1 MTKDMSDRIKAL
13 GFLMT
18 CVIAVYH
25 CFFYGEAVNSL
36 DLRLNKAVDL
46 TAETIASVA
55 MCWFFSVS
63 GFLLFRNLTFKNF
76 GDKLKR
82 RTYSLLLPYFIWQV
96 GVEAVSI
103 IMSALRHNLP
113 EPKEELKYFVESV
126 FLMKEWPPDGALWY
140 LYALFWLALLSPLLL
155 LLFKNKKLGWCAV
168 IALTVLIYRL
178 NYADNFIT
186 QTVFSYG
193 YLRNIISYFP
203 AFLIGAFMGHFS
215 ESSDGTDKLKYIISL
230 LLVSIIF
237 ESLYPGIIMNSF
249 IKILPMLLLYFMP
262 LATALRERKIYCLS
276 FLIYAVHKPLLYVKK
291 FLMPVLSS
299 IIPYAFFANIML
311 RLVFLVIV
319 IAAAALLHFAL
330 RKLSP
335 KLLNV
340 VTGGRA

>member
-25 CFFYGEAVNSL
+25 CFFYGEAINSL

-46 TAETIASVA
+46 TAETIAFVA

-76 GDKLKR
+76 GEKLKR

-140 LYALFWLALLSPLLL
+140 LYALFWLALLSSTEWQRSHCRFP
-155 LLFKNKKLGWCAV
+155 
-168 IALTVLIYRL
+168 
-178 NYADNFIT
+178 
-186 QTVFSYG
+186 FS
-193 YLRNIISYFP
+193 
-203 AFLIGAFMGHFS
+203 
-215 ESSDGTDKLKYIISL
+215 
-230 LLVSIIF
+230 
-237 ESLYPGIIMNSF
+237 
-249 IKILPMLLLYFMP
+249 LP
-262 LATALRERKIYCLS
+262 
-276 FLIYAVHKPLLYVKK
+276 
-291 FLMPVLSS
+291 
-299 IIPYAFFANIML
+299 
-311 RLVFLVIV
+311 
-319 IAAAALLHFAL
+319 
-330 RKLSP
+330 
-335 KLLNV
+335 
-340 VTGGRA
+340 

>member
-1 MTKDMSDRIKAL
+1 MTKAMSDRIKFF
-13 GFLMT
+13 GFIMT

-25 CFFYGEAVNSL
+25 CFFYGESVNSF
-36 DLRLNKAVDL
+36 DLRFNEAVDL
-46 TAETIASVA
+46 TAEKIAFVA

-76 GDKLKR
+76 GDKLGR
-82 RTYSLLLPYFIWQV
+82 RAYSLLLPYFIWQF
-96 GVEAVSI
+96 GIEAVSI

-113 EPKEELKYFVESV
+113 DLKEELSYFVGSV

-140 LYALFWLALLSPLLL
+140 LYALFWLTLLSPLLL

-230 LLVSIIF
+230 LLVSVIF
-237 ESLYPGIIMNSF
+237 ESLYSGIIMNSL

-262 LATALRERKIYCLS
+262 LADVFRERKIYCLS
-276 FLIYAVHKPLLYVKK
+276 FLIYAAHKPLLYVKK
-291 FLMPVLSS
+291 FLMPVLSD
-299 IIPYAFFANIML
+299 ILPYAFLANIML
-311 RLVFLVIV
+311 RIVFLAIV
-319 IAAAALLHFAL
+319 IAAAALIHFAL

-335 KLLNV
+335 KLLKA

>member
-46 TAETIASVA
+46 TAETIAFVA

-63 GFLLFRNLTFKNF
+63 GFLLFRNLTIKNF
-76 GDKLKR
+76 GEKLKR
-82 RTYSLLLPYFIWQV
+82 RTYSLLLPYFIWQF
-96 GVEAVSI
+96 GIEAVSI

-113 EPKEELKYFVESV
+113 DLKEELSYFVGSV

-140 LYALFWLALLSPLLL
+140 LYALFWLALLSPVLL

-168 IALTVLIYRL
+168 VALTVLVYRL
-178 NYADNFIT
+178 DYADNFIT

-215 ESSDGTDKLKYIISL
+215 ESPDGTDKLKFIISL

-319 IAAAALLHFAL
+319 IAAAALLHFTL

-340 VTGGRA
+340 ITGGRA

>member
-1 MTKDMSDRIKAL
+1 
-13 GFLMT
+13 
-18 CVIAVYH
+18 
-25 CFFYGEAVNSL
+25 
-36 DLRLNKAVDL
+36 
-46 TAETIASVA
+46 
-55 MCWFFSVS
+55 
-63 GFLLFRNLTFKNF
+63 
-76 GDKLKR
+76 
-82 RTYSLLLPYFIWQV
+82 
-96 GVEAVSI
+96 
-103 IMSALRHNLP
+103 MSALRHNLP

-215 ESSDGTDKLKYIISL
+215 KSSDGTDKLKYIISL

-299 IIPYAFFANIML
+299 IITYAFFANIML

>member
-1 MTKDMSDRIKAL
+1 MTKYMSDRIKAL

-76 GDKLKR
+76 GEKLKR
-82 RTYSLLLPYFIWQV
+82 RTFSLLLPYFIWQF
-96 GVEAVSI
+96 GIEAVSI

-113 EPKEELKYFVESV
+113 DLKEELSYFVGSV

-140 LYALFWLALLSPLLL
+140 LYALFWLALLSPVLL

-168 IALTVLIYRL
+168 VALTVLVYRL
-178 NYADNFIT
+178 DYADNFIT

-215 ESSDGTDKLKYIISL
+215 ESSDGTDKLKYLISL
-230 LLVSIIF
+230 LLVSVVF
-237 ESLYPGIIMNSF
+237 EGLYPGIIMNSLV
-249 IKILPMLLLYFMP
+249 KILPMLILYFMP
-262 LATALRERKIYCLS
+262 LADVFRERKIYCLS

-291 FLMPVLSS
+291 LLMPVLSD
-299 IIPYAFFANIML
+299 IIPYAFLANIML
-311 RLVFLVIV
+311 RIVFLAIV
-319 IAAAALLHFAL
+319 IAAAALIHFVL

-335 KLLNV
+335 KLLKA